1 MILEAARH
9 PARTASEEP
18 TVPTRAPEQSP
29 SVNEVH
35 LLGRLAGQPVR
46 RELPSGDVMVS
57 FRLVVPR
64 PRSSRSSRSAGR
76 GGGAGSSR
84 SPTVDT
90 IDCVTFRR
98 DIQRRVERMP
108 DGVRIEVR
116 GALRRRFWRAGGGA
130 VSRSEVEVVQVRRAP
145 GSG

>member
-1 MILEAARH
+1 MPMR
-9 PARTASEEP
+9 
-18 TVPTRAPEQSP
+18 VPEQSP

-35 LLGRLAGQPVR
+35 LLGRLAGKPVR